1 MIWQTVLAYLR
12 RFKLRQFNWDL
23 IAPTLLAVLSGLALF
38 ELTSVWPGDTHDGE
52 THIRR
57 VEALTAAL
65 QAGVIYPRWLPDL
78 MFGYGKPVLNYYSPG
93 FYYPVALLNSA
104 GLDLIP
110 CIRIALSVGYALS
123 AWWMFRLSRL
133 FVSIWPAIVSVI
145 AFQFFPYRLYDLFIR
160 GAFPEFSAFFWL
172 PPIVFFTVKAARV
185 EEKAAGRFSY
195 PVLVASAGIAWAG
208 LILSHNLTALM
219 SVLMLAA
226 TLALVLVFQFSSQTN
241 WLRIV
246 GSGVVPIAVGVSLA
260 AWYVLP
266 ALLELGWVMNGRRLF
281 SGIGAGHF
289 LEWRELISLEA
300 VYPYTFP
307 QDRPRLPL
315 YVFPIA
321 LAALAT
327 ALFRQERPL
336 RLFALATLL
345 LTVGLSWLMTGASSW
360 FWFTGE
366 LILDQVQFPWRWQIF
381 VALGAALLLGAAT
394 EAVHLLGRKRLSF
407 IFPVSL
413 AISACLVAYA
423 TVGLEYETTQDSSEL
438 PHWSA
443 SLEDW
448 LAQAPISPWGQHL
461 LPIWS
466 AGTMLEAAKAGI
478 YPWEQQAGPALVSA
492 AAVTPKRVGLLQQ
505 RYTVTTDQPFRIL
518 FHQFYVPSWQVSV
531 NGNRVEVE
539 PETGLGLASA
549 VIPPG
554 THDVTFAW
562 ETTPAVWLGRTM
574 TFAGWLL
581 VFVLLCKKN
590 NVLGLLRREHAF
602 GTGWARS
609 FLSPAVWLSVGVVL
623 LLGASGI
630 TARTWEVTAIGAD
643 YGFIRLEGV
652 RSPAPLR
659 AGELASVHLTWL
671 AKDSGEP
678 VSAFVHLVDE
688 SGNGLSQHD
697 GPPGGK
703 DTPFQSWMPGL
714 ILYSTHN
721 ITIPEALPPGRYR
734 LVAGLYFPERAHEP
748 LVPANGSSPRLDI
761 GNVDVIP

>member
-1 MIWQTVLAYLR
+1 MTWQTVLAYLR
-12 RFKLRQFNWDL
+12 RFKFRQFNWDL

-38 ELTSVWPGDTHDGE
+38 ELTSAWPVDTHDGE

-57 VEALTAAL
+57 VEALADAL

-104 GLDLIP
+104 GPDLVT
-110 CIRIALSVGYALS
+110 CIRITLSVGFALS

-133 FVSIWPAIVSVI
+133 FVSIWPAALCTI
-145 AFQFFPYRLYDLFIR
+145 AFQFFPYRIYDLFIR

-172 PPIVFFTVKAARV
+172 PPIAFFTVRAATTDRNGS
-185 EEKAAGRFSY
+185 ERFSY
-195 PVLVASAGIAWAG
+195 PILVASAGIAWAG
-208 LILSHNLTALM
+208 LILTHNLTALM
-219 SVLMLAA
+219 AVLMLAA
-226 TLALVLVFQFSSQTN
+226 SLALNLLVLFRSQTG

-246 GSGVVPIAVGVSLA
+246 SSGIVPVAVGASLT

-281 SGIGAGHF
+281 TGIGAGHF
-289 LEWRELISLEA
+289 LEWNELLSLDA

-315 YVFPIA
+315 YLLPIA

-327 ALFRQERPL
+327 ALGRQERPL
-336 RLFALATLL
+336 RLFALLTLL
-345 LTVGLSWLMTGASSW
+345 LTIAISWLMTSASSW
-360 FWFTGE
+360 LWFTGE

-381 VALGAALLLGAAT
+381 AALVIALLLGAAT
-394 EAVHLLGRKRLSF
+394 EAVYLIGRKRLRV
-407 IFPVSL
+407 ILPVSL
-413 AISACLVAYA
+413 AVSIYLVAYA
-423 TVGLEYETTQDSSEL
+423 SAGLKYETTPDSSGL

-443 SLEDW
+443 SMEDW

-466 AGTMLEAAKAGI
+466 AGPMLEAARAGT
-478 YPWEQQAGPALVSA
+478 YPWELQASPSPVSA
-492 AAVTPKRVGLLQQ
+492 AAVTPTRVGLLHQHY
-505 RYTVTTDQPFRIL
+505 RVTTDQPFQIL
-518 FHQFYVPSWQVSV
+518 FHQFYFPSWQVSA
-531 NGNRVEVE
+531 NGSRVEVE
-539 PETGLGLASA
+539 PATGLGLASA

-554 THDVTFAW
+554 THDVAIAW
-562 ETTPAVWLGRTM
+562 RTTPAVWLGRTV
-574 TFAGWLL
+574 TAAGWLL
-581 VFVLLCKKN
+581 VFVLICLKN
-590 NVLGLLRREHAF
+590 NVLACLRREHAF
-602 GTGWARS
+602 ATEWARK
-609 FLSPAVWLSVGVVL
+609 LWSPAVWLAMGVFV

-630 TARTWEVTAIGAD
+630 TARTWEVKAVAAD

-652 RSPAPLR
+652 RSLPPLR
-659 AGELASVHLTWL
+659 AGDVAPVQLTWL
-671 AKDSGEP
+671 AKDTGEP

-697 GPPGGK
+697 GPPGGR

-721 ITIPEALPPGRYR
+721 ITIPDDLPPGTYR
-734 LVAGLYFPERAHEP
+734 LVAGLYYPERAHEP
-748 LVPANGSSPRLDI
+748 IVPANGSSPRLEI
-761 GNVDVIP
+761 GNVEVNP

>member
-12 RFKLRQFNWDL
+12 RFKFRQFNWDL

-38 ELTSVWPGDTHDGE
+38 ELTSVWPVDTHDGE

-57 VEALTAAL
+57 VEALADAL

-93 FYYPVALLNSA
+93 FYYPVALLDSA

-110 CIRIALSVGYALS
+110 GIRIALSVGFALS
-123 AWWMFRLSRL
+123 AWWMFRLSRH
-133 FVSIWPAIVSVI
+133 FVSIWPAVVSVV
-145 AFQFFPYRLYDLFIR
+145 AFQFFPYRIYDLFVR

-172 PPIVFFTVKAARV
+172 PPIAFFTVRAATVDTRPT
-185 EEKAAGRFSY
+185 GRFSY
-195 PVLVASAGIAWAG
+195 PVLVAMAGIAWAG
-208 LILSHNLTALM
+208 LILTHNLTALM
-219 SVLMLAA
+219 AVLMLAA
-226 TLALVLVFQFSSQTN
+226 TLALVLVSQFRSQTS

-246 GSGVVPIAVGVSLA
+246 GSGIVPVAVGASLA

-281 SGIGAGHF
+281 TGIGAGHF
-289 LEWRELISLEA
+289 LEWKELLSLDA

-315 YVFPIA
+315 YVVPIA

-327 ALFRQERPL
+327 VMFRQERPL
-336 RLFALATLL
+336 RLFALVTLL
-345 LTVGLSWLMTGASSW
+345 LTVGLSWLMTDASSW

-394 EAVHLLGRKRLSF
+394 QAVYLIGRKKLSV
-407 IFPVSL
+407 ILPVSL
-413 AISACLVAYA
+413 VLSAYLVSYA
-423 TVGLEYETTQDSSEL
+423 SVGLKYETTQDSSEL
-438 PHWSA
+438 PHWS
-443 SLEDW
+443 SSMGDW

-466 AGTMLEAAKAGI
+466 AGPMLEAAKAGI
-478 YPWEQQAGPALVSA
+478 YPWEQQAGPAPVNA
-492 AAVTPKRVGLLQQ
+492 AAVTPTRVGLLQQ

-531 NGNRVEVE
+531 NGSRVEVE
-539 PETGLGLASA
+539 PATGLGLASA
-549 VIPPG
+549 LLPPG

-562 ETTPAVWLGRTM
+562 GTTPAVWLGRIVTI
-574 TFAGWLL
+574 AGWLL
-581 VFVLLCKKN
+581 VFVLLCLKN
-590 NVLGLLRREHAF
+590 NVLGFLRREHEI
-602 GTGWARS
+602 GTEGARR
-609 FLSPAVWLSVGVVL
+609 FASPVVWLLVGVVL

-643 YGFIRLEGV
+643 YGFIRLEAV
-652 RSPAPLR
+652 HTPAPLR
-659 AGELASVHLTWL
+659 AGELAPVQLTWL
-671 AKDSGEP
+671 AKDTGEP

-688 SGNGLSQHD
+688 LGNGLSQHD
-697 GPPGGK
+697 GPPGGR

-721 ITIPEALPPGRYR
+721 ITIPDDLPPGTYR
-734 LVAGLYFPERAHEP
+734 LVAGLYYPERAHEP
-748 LVPANGSSPRLDI
+748 LVPANGSSPRLEI
-761 GNVDVIP
+761 GNVEVIP

>member
-1 MIWQTVLAYLR
+1 M
-12 RFKLRQFNWDL
+12 
-23 IAPTLLAVLSGLALF
+23 
-38 ELTSVWPGDTHDGE
+38 
-52 THIRR
+52 
-57 VEALTAAL
+57 
-65 QAGVIYPRWLPDL
+65 
-78 MFGYGKPVLNYYSPG
+78 
-93 FYYPVALLNSA
+93 
-104 GLDLIP
+104 
-110 CIRIALSVGYALS
+110 
-123 AWWMFRLSRL
+123 
-133 FVSIWPAIVSVI
+133 
-145 AFQFFPYRLYDLFIR
+145 
-160 GAFPEFSAFFWL
+160 
-172 PPIVFFTVKAARV
+172 
-185 EEKAAGRFSY
+185 
-195 PVLVASAGIAWAG
+195 
-208 LILSHNLTALM
+208 
-219 SVLMLAA
+219 
-226 TLALVLVFQFSSQTN
+226 
-241 WLRIV
+241 
-246 GSGVVPIAVGVSLA
+246 
-260 AWYVLP
+260 
-266 ALLELGWVMNGRRLF
+266 
-281 SGIGAGHF
+281 
-289 LEWRELISLEA
+289 
-300 VYPYTFP
+300 
-307 QDRPRLPL
+307 
-315 YVFPIA
+315 
-321 LAALAT
+321 
-327 ALFRQERPL
+327 
-336 RLFALATLL
+336 TLL

-423 TVGLEYETTQDSSEL
+423 TVGLEYETTQDGSEL

-478 YPWEQQAGPALVSA
+478 YPWEQQAGPAPVSA

-531 NGNRVEVE
+531 NGNQVEVE

-590 NVLGLLRREHAF
+590 NVLGLLRREHVF

-734 LVAGLYFPERAHEP
+734 LVAGLYYPERAHEP

-761 GNVDVIP
+761 GTVDVIP